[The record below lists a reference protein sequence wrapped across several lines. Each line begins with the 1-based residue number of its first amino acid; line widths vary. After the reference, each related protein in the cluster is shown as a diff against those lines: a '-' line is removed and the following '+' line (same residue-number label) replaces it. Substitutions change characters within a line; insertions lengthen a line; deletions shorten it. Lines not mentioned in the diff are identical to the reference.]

1 MPHHYNPCFETSKR
15 CPGNYE
21 RLVLPYVTLP
31 PFTILYLSMSVSLGG
46 SSTPTIPYLYFKQL
60 QIMRICL
67 TKGLQNALLNKTS
80 PRSLFVIVSVLQKRF
95 EKDNETLT
103 RLEEETRS
111 VLLANSVSGTEQFFT
126 GDDRDKKMEEDLQT
140 PVQGTEILEEL
151 ELENGQLC
159 QKLPQADRV
168 Y

>member
-1 MPHHYNPCFETSKR
+1 M
-15 CPGNYE
+15 
-21 RLVLPYVTLP
+21 
-31 PFTILYLSMSVSLGG
+31 
-46 SSTPTIPYLYFKQL
+46 
-60 QIMRICL
+60 
-67 TKGLQNALLNKTS
+67 
-80 PRSLFVIVSVLQKRF
+80 SVLQKRF

-103 RLEEETRS
+103 RLEEVTRS
-111 VLLANSVSGTEQFFT
+111 FLLANSVSGTEQFFT
-126 GDDRDKKMEEDLQT
+126 GDDFDKSRDKKMEEDLQT

>member
-1 MPHHYNPCFETSKR
+1 M
-15 CPGNYE
+15 
-21 RLVLPYVTLP
+21 
-31 PFTILYLSMSVSLGG
+31 
-46 SSTPTIPYLYFKQL
+46 
-60 QIMRICL
+60 
-67 TKGLQNALLNKTS
+67 
-80 PRSLFVIVSVLQKRF
+80 SVLQKRF

>member
-1 MPHHYNPCFETSKR
+1 M
-15 CPGNYE
+15 
-21 RLVLPYVTLP
+21 
-31 PFTILYLSMSVSLGG
+31 
-46 SSTPTIPYLYFKQL
+46 
-60 QIMRICL
+60 
-67 TKGLQNALLNKTS
+67 
-80 PRSLFVIVSVLQKRF
+80 SVLQKRF

-151 ELENGQLC
+151 ELGNGQLC

>member
-1 MPHHYNPCFETSKR
+1 M
-15 CPGNYE
+15 
-21 RLVLPYVTLP
+21 
-31 PFTILYLSMSVSLGG
+31 
-46 SSTPTIPYLYFKQL
+46 
-60 QIMRICL
+60 
-67 TKGLQNALLNKTS
+67 
-80 PRSLFVIVSVLQKRF
+80 QKRF

>member
-1 MPHHYNPCFETSKR
+1 M
-15 CPGNYE
+15 
-21 RLVLPYVTLP
+21 
-31 PFTILYLSMSVSLGG
+31 
-46 SSTPTIPYLYFKQL
+46 
-60 QIMRICL
+60 
-67 TKGLQNALLNKTS
+67 
-80 PRSLFVIVSVLQKRF
+80 SVLQKRF

-111 VLLANSVSGTEQFFT
+111 FLLANSVSGTEQFFT